1 MGITHWGQSCNTSL
15 DCSINSPYINFK
27 KNQMQCGINKQLLIK
42 LDKNETMDW
51 KNWCKLI
58 KDVQMVSTIFNQLVT
73 TLLGSFPAQNW

>member
-1 MGITHWGQSCNTSL
+1 
-15 DCSINSPYINFK
+15 
-27 KNQMQCGINKQLLIK
+27 MQCGINKQLLIK
-42 LDKNETMDW
+42 LDKNETVDW